1 MSDASQAQTL
11 AAPLQARFVHGPL
24 RGHVV
29 EMVLTGWASLL
40 AVFAVEFLSL
50 LYLGTLGEEAIL
62 AAVGL
67 GSMTL
72 FTVMSVS
79 IGVTVGGAAMVS
91 RALGAGDGQGARR
104 LGGASLI
111 LMTAATAV
119 AGVLYLAF
127 IGPYAAAVGLE
138 PRVRGHLLSFVFIST
153 PFMVAGGIGMM
164 LSNLLR
170 AHGRGRQS
178 MWVLLAGTA
187 TVALLDPLVIF
198 VFKGGLQGVAWAGA
212 VGRLA
217 TMLLGGW
224 LVFGRHRLV
233 RWPTRGELRPALAA
247 IGRIAAPAALT
258 GLATPAAVIFAA
270 STYAGFGS
278 SVMAGAT
285 VMDRVLQ
292 LAYSMFFVLPGA
304 IGPILGQNLGAG
316 NWDRIRET
324 ARLTARLALAY
335 GLGMAVLL
343 ALLAPFIADLFKVT
357 GPGRDLVVFFCRY
370 ASFIWVLNSF
380 FFVAVAVFNNLGH
393 AGYSTAIS
401 WLRATVGTLPLVWL
415 GARLG
420 GPEGVVLGQ
429 SASFALFSLVA
440 LALCRRV
447 LRRPPPRPAAAA
459 AGQATGG

>member
-1 MSDASQAQTL
+1 
-11 AAPLQARFVHGPL
+11 
-24 RGHVV
+24 
-29 EMVLTGWASLL
+29 MVLTGWASLL

-198 VFKGGLQGVAWAGA
+198 VFQGGLQGVAWAGA

-224 LVFGRHRLV
+224 LVFDATGWCAGRPVESCGR
-233 RWPTRGELRPALAA
+233 RWPR
-247 IGRIAAPAALT
+247 
-258 GLATPAAVIFAA
+258 
-270 STYAGFGS
+270 SAGS
-278 SVMAGAT
+278 
-285 VMDRVLQ
+285 
-292 LAYSMFFVLPGA
+292 P
-304 IGPILGQNLGAG
+304 
-316 NWDRIRET
+316 
-324 ARLTARLALAY
+324 
-335 GLGMAVLL
+335 
-343 ALLAPFIADLFKVT
+343 
-357 GPGRDLVVFFCRY
+357 
-370 ASFIWVLNSF
+370 
-380 FFVAVAVFNNLGH
+380 
-393 AGYSTAIS
+393 
-401 WLRATVGTLPLVWL
+401 
-415 GARLG
+415 
-420 GPEGVVLGQ
+420 
-429 SASFALFSLVA
+429 
-440 LALCRRV
+440 
-447 LRRPPPRPAAAA
+447 RPPP
-459 AGQATGG
+459 